1 MKKLLT
7 SCFGLGHLP
16 VAPGTWGS
24 IPPVLVFAGLCLC
37 GASWAVTSAA
47 MFIIAIG
54 ASISCVLF
62 APEVIGLTGKKD
74 PSQVVA
80 DEVAG
85 QALTFITAYAV
96 APKNILIVSLIGFAA
111 FRFFDILKPYP
122 CKKLEKLPSGWG
134 ILADDLMAGVYAG
147 IVLQICIHLAV
158 L

>member
-1 MKKLLT
+1 MKKMLT
-7 SCFGLGHLP
+7 SCFGLGFLP

-24 IPPVLVFAGLCLC
+24 IPPVVVFAACCLY
-37 GASWAVTSAA
+37 GVSWAITSAT
-47 MFIIAIG
+47 MFFIAVG

-62 APEVIGLTGKKD
+62 APEVIGLTGDKD

-85 QALTFITAYAV
+85 QSLTFITAYAV
-96 APKNILIVSLIGFAA
+96 GGKNVLIVSLVGFAA

-147 IVLQICIHLAV
+147 IVLQIFIHLAV
-158 L
+158 I